1 MFKPK
6 TQIMKISINQMY
18 RNAVNESAKLRDDI
32 QKAVD
37 EYHERVRCVSDKNER
52 FLELDK
58 ISCKYNLSMRVL
70 INLVTI

>member
-1 MFKPK
+1 
-6 TQIMKISINQMY
+6 MKISINQMY

-58 ISCKYNLSMRVL
+58 ISRKYNLSMRVL
-70 INLVTI
+70 VNRVTI